1 MGKFVIV
8 EILVFFAPI
17 ILFLLYVRV
26 FHKKKAIEA
35 LNKRALTILI
45 AIGIVGSVIGALF
58 LSNLN
63 SDELGGT
70 YIPAK
75 VVDGVVEQKAH
86 VESNS
91 D

>member
-17 ILFLLYVRV
+17 LLFLLYVRV

-35 LNKRALTILI
+35 LNARVLTILI
-45 AIGIVGSVIGALF
+45 AVGIVGSVIGALF
-58 LSNLN
+58 LSSLN
-63 SDELGGT
+63 SSELGGE

-75 VVDGVVEQKAH
+75 IVDGVIEQKAH
-86 VESNS
+86 IESKS